1 MKGLFVLV
9 LTFLFW
15 SCKNDL
21 DLNAPY
27 KEIPVVYAVLS
38 PQETRHMIR
47 INKSFLTEQDAYQV
61 AQITD
66 SVCYNEGELE
76 VKLDRF
82 VNSKQVNVVPTRNV
96 KTLYFKDTLVTTVSG
111 SFANQ
116 QRVYVA
122 YGDFHNELPRLDAY
136 GVNINPNWKVEG
148 NYMLTITNKKTG
160 AVFTATS
167 NIVDS
172 IRPSGFPPFVNFYY
186 PVPPGAAVNENNYID
201 YSEPLKTYKIY
212 YNTNESEIYQT
223 SIRFHCYEDIGIQ
236 KGYFFLEYNFY
247 NQYLKEK
254 KTDGIFR
261 DKLELSFTGNELFEA
276 IGNQLAKTNLNSNAL
291 GRKFYMI
298 QYLVYSSTQDYAD
311 FLLFTKPSNS
321 FAPNK
326 PLYSNFNAKSAMG
339 IFTFRSRCMIQKAPS
354 TAFVSEFQRNSNTCN
369 YLFYNADNSRK
380 GCSQ

>member
-1 MKGLFVLV
+1 MKGLYVLV

-96 KTLYFKDTLVTTVSG
+96 KTLYFKDTLVSTVSG
-111 SFANQ
+111 AFANQ

-136 GVNINPNWKVEG
+136 GVNINPNW
-148 NYMLTITNKKTG
+148 NH
-160 AVFTATS
+160 
-167 NIVDS
+167 
-172 IRPSGFPPFVNFYY
+172 
-186 PVPPGAAVNENNYID
+186 
-201 YSEPLKTYKIY
+201 
-212 YNTNESEIYQT
+212 YQ
-223 SIRFHCYEDIGIQ
+223 
-236 KGYFFLEYNFY
+236 
-247 NQYLKEK
+247 
-254 KTDGIFR
+254 
-261 DKLELSFTGNELFEA
+261 
-276 IGNQLAKTNLNSNAL
+276 
-291 GRKFYMI
+291 
-298 QYLVYSSTQDYAD
+298 
-311 FLLFTKPSNS
+311 
-321 FAPNK
+321 
-326 PLYSNFNAKSAMG
+326 
-339 IFTFRSRCMIQKAPS
+339 
-354 TAFVSEFQRNSNTCN
+354 
-369 YLFYNADNSRK
+369 
-380 GCSQ
+380 